1 VKLKLLDMSNEALV
15 QRFAEICVEQD
26 DALLGDEIERFNE
39 LYEQKSSINV
49 ELKERGISARLGL
62 MKLYEHPNMQVKLQ
76 AAKATLAVAPI
87 EARRMIEWI
96 ADSKWMPQAGDAGMC
111 LLALDEGIFKPT

>member
-1 VKLKLLDMSNEALV
+1 MKLKLLDMSNEALV

-49 ELKERGISARLGL
+49 ELKERGISARW
-62 MKLYEHPNMQVKLQ
+62 V
-76 AAKATLAVAPI
+76 
-87 EARRMIEWI
+87 
-96 ADSKWMPQAGDAGMC
+96 S
-111 LLALDEGIFKPT
+111 